1 MGWNSSVTG
10 LPPNVQLQIPFYSFR
25 RAQLILYMCTWRL
38 RFVGVPLPGTG
49 AWTGAMATVL
59 RCFPSHADLGFIDAD
74 ACPARSHMSFVRSLI
89 CLVWAWVRH
98 DLCTSTTLEDACEQS
113 HTYFQNH
120 SRSIDSCARLRL
132 AQTLDRCII
141 CANVCVIVCYC
152 TTAPKPKEGMSP
164 NQCHPS
170 WRYLSLYRDMQINVT
185 WFFSHQTCFEPIGAW
200 LGNAPE
206 IKRNKY
212 KCGTCQM
219 GTSKSV
225 LSGRIH
231 HVSPRFFFLDYVMGK
246 INRRNLQRNM
256 KNCATHI
263 GRNLYN
269 KMMFYFEWGWPIPS
283 DCGI

>member
-1 MGWNSSVTG
+1 MGWNSSVSG

-25 RAQLILYMCTWRL
+25 RAQLLLYMCTWLL

-113 HTYFQNH
+113 HTYFRNH

-141 CANVCVIVCYC
+141 LANVCVIVCYC

-185 WFFSHQTCFEPIGAW
+185 CFFPIK
-200 LGNAPE
+200 L
-206 IKRNKY
+206 
-212 KCGTCQM
+212 
-219 GTSKSV
+219 V
-225 LSGRIH
+225 LSRLVLG
-231 HVSPRFFFLDYVMGK
+231 
-246 INRRNLQRNM
+246 
-256 KNCATHI
+256 
-263 GRNLYN
+263 
-269 KMMFYFEWGWPIPS
+269 
-283 DCGI
+283 